1 MFSFLYNLSDR
12 QKDKKENYL
21 CCMRNE
27 IETKKSPSRH
37 NPLTDLLFMA
47 KKEFRRSYSLTKI
60 GLNLNFLRNFAF
72 YILFVIITIKIILS
86 E

>member
-47 KKEFRRSYSLTKI
+47 KKRIPALLFADKDRSES
-60 GLNLNFLRNFAF
+60 
-72 YILFVIITIKIILS
+72 
-86 E
+86 